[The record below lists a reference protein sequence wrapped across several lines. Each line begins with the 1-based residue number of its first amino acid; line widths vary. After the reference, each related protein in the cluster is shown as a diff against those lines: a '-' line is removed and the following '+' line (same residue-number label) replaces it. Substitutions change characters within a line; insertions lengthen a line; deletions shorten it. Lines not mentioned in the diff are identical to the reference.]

1 MPKVWIGHDI
11 GKVINP
17 YLVQGQVEGSVYMAI
32 GEALMEEQVFRKGMH
47 KMPSLLEYKSP
58 TFLEMPEV
66 DTSLIESL
74 DPKGPYGAKE
84 AGQGPLLPVLPALAN
99 AVYDA
104 LGVRI
109 DEIPIT
115 PEKSSK
121 RLSCGTEARSPEWA
135 PEAFRPSLSRPCAR
149 SSVQRNGSRWY
160 PIQAHGAP
168 EGRRTG
174 CAISNKVTY
183 VTTSTFYVSGTSQPG

>member
-1 MPKVWIGHDI
+1 MGPSPAYSYTAAVVQVEVDPDTGWITVPKVWIGHDI

-32 GEALMEEQVFRKGMH
+32 GEALMEEQVFRKGVH
-47 KMPSLLEYKSP
+47 KIPSLLEYKSP

-74 DPKGPYGAKE
+74 DPEGPYGAKE

-115 PEKSSK
+115 PEKILKALELRDRGQEPRVGPRGIPAFSFPPLRK
-121 RLSCGTEARSPEWA
+121 VERPEEWLQVVPDPGTR
-135 PEAFRPSLSRPCAR
+135 RP
-149 SSVQRNGSRWY
+149 
-160 PIQAHGAP
+160 
-168 EGRRTG
+168 
-174 CAISNKVTY
+174 
-183 VTTSTFYVSGTSQPG
+183 